1 MTRIS
6 IIGSGVVGSATGKGF
21 HKMGHKVIFYDVSKD
36 QLLPLLEHGYCISEN
51 IKDVISKSDVSFV
64 CVNTP
69 NNYGGRKQDLS
80 QLMSALYDIANVL
93 DSIRK
98 YHLVV
103 FRSTILPGT
112 MRNVILDYLEKNCS
126 SQRGKDYDICY
137 NPEFLRQRTALDDFM
152 NPARVVIG
160 LERKNIKISSRS
172 SSFPYL
178 LLKKLYGQLTKNI
191 IVTDY
196 ESAELIKYASNCFLA
211 LKISFFNEIGMI
223 CKQLGID
230 DKVVSHVVSLDKRI
244 GAYGTVA
251 GNPFDGSCL
260 PKDIDVFI
268 SFIKKLQIDPDL
280 IGVALR
286 INDLFKTNLSS
297 IDSVIA

>member
-1 MTRIS
+1 MTRIA

-21 HKMGHKVIFYDVSKD
+21 HKMGHKVVFYDVLKD

-103 FRSTILPGT
+103 LRSTILPGT

-137 NPEFLRQRTALDDFM
+137 NPEFLRERTALDDFM
-152 NPARVVIG
+152 NPDRVVIG
-160 LERKNIKISSRS
+160 LERKNTKISSRS
-172 SSFPYL
+172 SKIPVRKISPPTLVAHRRGFL
-178 LLKKLYGQLTKNI
+178 R
-191 IVTDY
+191 
-196 ESAELIKYASNCFLA
+196 LIKMPSIMLA
-211 LKISFFNEIGMI
+211 TTTS
-223 CKQLGID
+223 
-230 DKVVSHVVSLDKRI
+230 
-244 GAYGTVA
+244 
-251 GNPFDGSCL
+251 
-260 PKDIDVFI
+260 
-268 SFIKKLQIDPDL
+268 
-280 IGVALR
+280 
-286 INDLFKTNLSS
+286 
-297 IDSVIA
+297 

>member
-1 MTRIS
+1 MTRIA

-21 HKMGHKVIFYDVSKD
+21 HKMGHKVIFYDVLKD

-137 NPEFLRQRTALDDFM
+137 NPEFLRERTALDDFM
-152 NPARVVIG
+152 NPDRVVIG
-160 LERKNIKISSRS
+160 LEHKNTKISSRS

-223 CKQLGID
+223 CKQLDID
-230 DKVVSHVVSLDKRI
+230 DKVVSQVVSLDKRI
-244 GAYGTVA
+244 GAYGIVA

-260 PKDIDVFI
+260 PKDIEVFV
-268 SFIKKLQIDPDL
+268 SFMKKLEIDPDL

-286 INDLFKTNLSS
+286 INDLCKPNLSS
-297 IDSVIA
+297 IDSVIV

>member
-1 MTRIS
+1 MTRIV
-6 IIGSGVVGSATGKGF
+6 IIGSGVVGSATGKAF
-21 HKMGHKVIFYDVSKD
+21 HKMGHKVIFYDISKN
-36 QLLPLLEHGYCISEN
+36 QLLPLLENGYCTSEN
-51 IKDVISKSDVSFV
+51 IKDAICKSDVSFV

-69 NNYGGRKQDLS
+69 NNYDGRKQNLS
-80 QLMSALYDIANVL
+80 QLMSALYDIANAL

-103 FRSTILPGT
+103 FRSTVLPGT
-112 MRNVILDYLEKNCS
+112 MRSVILDYLEKNCS

-137 NPEFLRQRTALDDFM
+137 NPEFLRERTAFDDFM
-152 NPARVVIG
+152 NPDRVVIG
-160 LERKNIKISSRS
+160 LERKNTKISSGS

-178 LLKKLYGQLTKNI
+178 LLKRLYGQVTKNI

-211 LKISFFNEIGMI
+211 LKITFFNEIGMI
-223 CKQLGID
+223 CKRLGID
-230 DKVVSHVVSLDKRI
+230 DKVVSHAVSLDRRI
-244 GAYGTVA
+244 GTYGIVA

-260 PKDIDVFI
+260 PKDTEVFV
-268 SFIKKLQIDPDL
+268 SLIKKLQIDPDL

-286 INDLFKTNLSS
+286 INEILKTSLSS
-297 IDSVIA
+297 IDSVIV